1 MHYFGVELH
10 SVKLLFLV
18 FHCGNGACVGFPD
31 DFKPFGSNGYVIG
44 MAHPANVFLIDVFKD
59 FTVEIFDIA
68 FAVFSRSR
76 AFDLTAERIRHE
88 LRAVTY
94 SEDGYAEIENFG
106 VDVRRIF
113 IVNAVGSAREYYSHR
128 IVFFNF
134 FD

>member
-1 MHYFGVELH
+1 MHNFGVELH
-10 SVKLLFLV
+10 SVKSAVCIL
-18 FHCGNGACVGFPD
+18 HCRDGTCVGFSD

-59 FTVEIFDIA
+59 FTIEIFDIA
-68 FAVFSRSR
+68 FAVFSRSC

-106 VDVRRIF
+106 IDVRRIF